1 MSFITPTILYLFSPS
16 KTKLYEIF
24 KKKKLLK
31 LSPLVLC
38 WPSTD
43 EHTYLP
49 LHGVCIPS
57 RLCCSKLVF
66 PPLCAVSVGDSRN
79 PMVQALGMLP
89 QSLFSVNQSHCAEN
103 SLLPWWL
110 SPLWLSE
117 SSHFLYRRVP
127 CAPRGGFNED
137 IPVRTACSEVSLMS
151 LRTVLGYCR
160 KGLL

>member
-1 MSFITPTILYLFSPS
+1 MCFLMYTHMIKINCKCRVSHPLFSTFFLLPRQS
-16 KTKLYEIF
+16 FMKF
-24 KKKKLLK
+24 SKKKKLLK

-127 CAPRGGFNED
+127 
-137 IPVRTACSEVSLMS
+137 
-151 LRTVLGYCR
+151 
-160 KGLL
+160 

>member
-1 MSFITPTILYLFSPS
+1 MTCITPTILYLFSLS

-24 KKKKLLK
+24 KRKKTSEIITK
-31 LSPLVLC
+31 LVLC

-66 PPLCAVSVGDSRN
+66 PPLCAVSVGDSRT

-89 QSLFSVNQSHCAEN
+89 QSLFRVNQSHCA
-103 SLLPWWL
+103 
-110 SPLWLSE
+110 
-117 SSHFLYRRVP
+117 
-127 CAPRGGFNED
+127 
-137 IPVRTACSEVSLMS
+137 
-151 LRTVLGYCR
+151 
-160 KGLL
+160 